1 MHTLAADRSW
11 VEAEPALNC
20 FRLKVFFLLSFNLFM
35 CHGIM
40 FHLRLRQI
48 TCCEKEYFDSLLHV
62 FESVTVECPT
72 LSVGTKVHI

>member
-1 MHTLAADRSW
+1 
-11 VEAEPALNC
+11 
-20 FRLKVFFLLSFNLFM
+20 M